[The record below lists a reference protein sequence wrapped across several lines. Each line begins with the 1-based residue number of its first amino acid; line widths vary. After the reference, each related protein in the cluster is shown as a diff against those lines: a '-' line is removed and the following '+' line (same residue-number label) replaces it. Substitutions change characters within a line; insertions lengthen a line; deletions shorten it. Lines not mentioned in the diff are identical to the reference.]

1 MKVLVVDDDPVSLML
16 AATVVETLGHDVTT
30 ASSGPAAWEL
40 LERAHY
46 DVLVTDREMPE
57 LDGLAL
63 CGRVRARASSG
74 LTASGDDGGTD
85 RGAEGG
91 YCYVVILTGHDSAE
105 EAYAGICAGA
115 DDYLTKPLN
124 GHELRLRLIS
134 AQRVTD
140 MHRQLSRQHQ
150 ELNAIGEAQHALA
163 RRDVLTLLPNR
174 LALQEHLDRLDA
186 NARRYGRGFSLAVL
200 DIDHFKSVNDI
211 AGHAA
216 GDEVLRRLA
225 TTLLAGVRETD
236 GLYRYGGEEF
246 VHVVETSSATA
257 AHAAVE
263 RLRAAVGQLALPHDG
278 RPGEAVT
285 LSAGV
290 ATNPDGA
297 GVPSQ
302 VLLERADAALYLAK
316 QSGRDQTRSHGAPDD
331 GTAAPDGRRTVRPAD
346 VVAGGPAVS
355 RAVVPRPVVQGPA
368 LDPAPLQRMHDLGRQ
383 IGRHLADEIVQTW
396 LRQSGQTMVV
406 LHAAVRDGDPA
417 ALRSAA
423 HTLKGSS
430 GTVGATALAAVCSE
444 LEAHTS
450 WADCDELVQRAG
462 RLLTPTNDALRA
474 LLRSLEVAAVDA
486 QA

>member
-30 ASSGPAAWEL
+30 ASSGGAAWDL

-46 DVLVTDREMPE
+46 DVLITDREMPE

-74 LTASGDDGGTD
+74 LTASGDDRGTD
-85 RGAEGG
+85 GG

-115 DDYLTKPLN
+115 DDYLIKPLN

-140 MHRQLSRQHQ
+140 MHRRLTRQHQ

-163 RRDVLTLLPNR
+163 RRDVLTMLPNR

-225 TTLLAGVRETD
+225 ATLLAGVRETD

-263 RLRAAVGQLALPHDG
+263 RLRTAVGRLALPHDG

-302 VLLERADAALYLAK
+302 VLLEQADAALYLAK
-316 QSGRDQTRSHGAPDD
+316 QSGRDQTRSHGEPDD
-331 GTAAPDGRRTVRPAD
+331 GVPVPAVPVGRRTLRPAD
-346 VVAGGPAVS
+346 VAASGPVAPG
-355 RAVVPRPVVQGPA
+355 PVVQGPA

-406 LHAAVRDGDPA
+406 LHAAVRDGDAA
-417 ALRSAA
+417 ALRAAA

-430 GTVGATALAAVCSE
+430 GTVGATALAAVCAE

-450 WADCDELVQRAG
+450 EADCDELVQRAD
-462 RLLTPTNDALRA
+462 RLLTPTNHALRA
-474 LLRSLEVAAVDA
+474 LLRSLELAAA

>member
-30 ASSGPAAWEL
+30 ASSGLAAWEQ

-74 LTASGDDGGTD
+74 LTVSGDDGGTD
-85 RGAEGG
+85 RGTEGG
-91 YCYVVILTGHDSAE
+91 YCYVVILTGRDSAE

-140 MHRQLSRQHQ
+140 MHRQLARQHQ

-225 TTLLAGVRETD
+225 TSLLAGVRETD

-246 VHVVETSSATA
+246 VHVVETSSAPA

-263 RLRAAVGQLALPHDG
+263 RLRAAVGQLALPHVG

-331 GTAAPDGRRTVRPAD
+331 GSPVPAVPVGRRTVRPVD
-346 VVAGGPAVS
+346 VVAPDLVA
-355 RAVVPRPVVQGPA
+355 QGPA

-406 LHAAVRDGDPA
+406 LQAAVRDGDPA
-417 ALRSAA
+417 ALRTAA

-450 WADCDELVQRAG
+450 WADCDALVRRAG

-474 LLRSLEVAAVDA
+474 LLRSLELAAAAA